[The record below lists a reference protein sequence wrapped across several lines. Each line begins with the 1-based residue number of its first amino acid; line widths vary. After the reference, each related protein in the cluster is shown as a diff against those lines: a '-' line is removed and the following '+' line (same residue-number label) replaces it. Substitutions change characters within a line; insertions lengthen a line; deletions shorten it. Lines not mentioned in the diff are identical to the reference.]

1 MLLEIHTQIIEI
13 GAPLPHTI
21 YKKDQD
27 PNLWEKTIKL
37 LEENKGVKLLR
48 NYNKSTSNKKDK

>member
-13 GAPLPHTI
+13 GAPPTSHHIQKGSKTQI
-21 YKKDQD
+21 YEKK
-27 PNLWEKTIKL
+27 LKL